1 MPLLV
6 LVLPLPELVLPL
18 LEPVLL
24 VLVLLEP
31 GPEPGWLRPQL
42 LPLLPLLLVS
52 YLSYQ
57 VYSRTRRYLQG

>member
-31 GPEPGWLRPQL
+31 GPEPGWLQLQL
-42 LPLLPLLLVS
+42 LPLLPQLPVS
-52 YLSYQ
+52 SLSYQ
-57 VYSRTRRYLQG
+57 DCSRTRHYPQA